1 MNPQV
6 NKINEDI
13 ESLRFLIKET
23 QKRISLLEEDLKS
36 KYNIEPYKRDIN
48 ADIKRIDS
56 VLIKN
61 YNITFNEVIAKNR
74 KTYVVLKRH
83 IIAYFL
89 SVDRGYELKQI
100 GSKMLNRDHS
110 TIINSKK
117 KLLTYL
123 AKDMVNLNIKTST
136 TKLLMNLAK
145 IKIK

>member
-1 MNPQV
+1 MNIQV
-6 NKINEDI
+6 NKIIEEI
-13 ESLRFLIKET
+13 ESLRDLIKEY
-23 QKRISLLEEDLKS
+23 QKRISLLEEELKS

-89 SVDRGYELKQI
+89 AIDRGYELKKI
-100 GSKMLNRDHS
+100 GRKMLNRDHS

-117 KLLTYL
+117 KAIDLLSERYG
-123 AKDMVNLNIKTST
+123 KFEYKNFYYEIINEF
-136 TKLLMNLAK
+136 NQ
-145 IKIK
+145 

>member
-1 MNPQV
+1 MNIQV
-6 NKINEDI
+6 NKINEEI
-13 ESLRFLIKET
+13 ESLRDLIKEN
-23 QKRISLLEEDLKS
+23 QKRISLLEDELKS

-100 GSKMLNRDHS
+100 GRKMLNRDHS
-110 TIINSKK
+110 TIINSRKK
-117 KLLTYL
+117 ANILLSERHG
-123 AKDMVNLNIKTST
+123 IIECKTFY
-136 TKLLMNLAK
+136 NE
-145 IKIK
+145 IINEFN

>member
-6 NKINEDI
+6 NKINEEI
-13 ESLRFLIKET
+13 ESLSDSIKEN
-23 QKRISLLEEDLKS
+23 QKRISLLQEELKS

-56 VLIKN
+56 LLMKN

-89 SVDRGYELKQI
+89 AIDRGYELKKI
-100 GSKMLNRDHS
+100 GRKMLNRDHS
-110 TIINSKK
+110 TIINSRKK
-117 KLLTYL
+117 AIDLLSERHGII
-123 AKDMVNLNIKTST
+123 DCKT
-136 TKLLMNLAK
+136 LYDEIINEFR
-145 IKIK
+145 

>member
-89 SVDRGYELKQI
+89 SIDRGYDLKKI

-117 KLLTYL
+117 KAIDLLSERHG
-123 AKDMVNLNIKTST
+123 IIECKT
-136 TKLLMNLAK
+136 LYNE
-145 IKIK
+145 IINEFNQ

>member
-100 GSKMLNRDHS
+100 GREMLNRDHS
-110 TIINSKK
+110 TIINSRKK
-117 KLLTYL
+117 ANILPSERHGIIDCK
-123 AKDMVNLNIKTST
+123 NLYNEIINEFNQIK
-136 TKLLMNLAK
+136 N
-145 IKIK
+145 

>member
-6 NKINEDI
+6 NKINEEI
-13 ESLRFLIKET
+13 ESIRFLIKEK
-23 QKRISLLEEDLKS
+23 QKRISLLEEELKS
-36 KYNIEPYKRDIN
+36 KYNIKPYKRDIN

-56 VLIKN
+56 VLMKN
-61 YNITFNEVIAKNR
+61 YNITFDEVIAKNR

-89 SVDRGYELKQI
+89 VVDRGYELKKI

-117 KLLTYL
+117 RAIDLLDKRYGIFDAQTLY
-123 AKDMVNLNIKTST
+123 DEIINEFS
-136 TKLLMNLAK
+136 
-145 IKIK
+145 